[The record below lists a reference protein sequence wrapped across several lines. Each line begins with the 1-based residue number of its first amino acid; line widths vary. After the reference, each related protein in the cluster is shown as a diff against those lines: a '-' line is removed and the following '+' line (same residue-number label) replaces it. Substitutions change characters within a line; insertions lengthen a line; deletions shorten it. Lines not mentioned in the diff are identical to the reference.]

1 MGESVEQ
8 KTARLMAAGL
18 DHYGQDRVDEAVTCW
33 REVLALNPGH
43 RVAHDYLEAA
53 GFSDVQGPTAV
64 VSSAEPTGSLLD
76 EARGMIAAGDAGA
89 ALELLE
95 SRLAE
100 QAGDL
105 EAQAL
110 TDLVRSHLF
119 HLHRDRVSDGTA
131 VPGVRLGPDE
141 ILKFN
146 LPANAGFVLSMID
159 GVTAVDDLV
168 ALSGMDPFESLH
180 LLVKLMDAGIVDMKE
195 VGA

>member
-18 DHYGQDRVDEAVTCW
+18 DHYGQDRVEEAVSCW
-33 REVLALNPGH
+33 REVVALNPGH

-53 GFSDVQGPTAV
+53 GFSATRAAAPDGGE
-64 VSSAEPTGSLLD
+64 AEASGNLVD
-76 EARGMIAAGDAGA
+76 DARVLIAAGGHGD

-95 SRLAE
+95 TRISQDA
-100 QAGDL
+100 ADL

-119 HLHRDRVSDGTA
+119 HVHRERVSDGSA

-159 GVTAVDDLV
+159 GVTSVDDLV
-168 ALSGMDPFESLH
+168 TLSGMDPFEALH
-180 LLVKLMDAGIVDMKE
+180 LLVKLMDVGIVDTME
-195 VGA
+195 VRA

>member
-18 DHYGQDRVDEAVTCW
+18 DHYGQDRVEEAASCW
-33 REVLALNPGH
+33 REVVALNPGH

-53 GFSDVQGPTAV
+53 GFSPASDGAPEAATAQASGNLVEDARALIGAGGP
-64 VSSAEPTGSLLD
+64 
-76 EARGMIAAGDAGA
+76 GD

-95 SRLAE
+95 SRIA
-100 QAGDL
+100 QDAADL

-119 HLHRDRVSDGTA
+119 HVHRERVSDGSA

-168 ALSGMDPFESLH
+168 TLSGMDPFEALH
-180 LLVKLMDAGIVDMKE
+180 LLVRLMDAGIVDTME
-195 VGA
+195 VRA